1 MADLEQKKMQHIIGA
16 NLKKAR
22 NLANL
27 SMQEVMIKIWNV
39 DNNKNRLS
47 ELENGAKLPTLPIL
61 FELCELYGV
70 SIDYIF
76 GRTREPE
83 LDLQSQRAGS
93 IMQAMR
99 ETGLELMDCISNA
112 MSKKVALMPKHES
125 ELLLDA
131 AKKLIREHK
140 KISRDSLSDEIN
152 LALGELEYTARQLD
166 IQIARHLRTI
176 ELNCVEQINGID
188 SNMKNRLYTEKSK
201 QLSIDI
207 SSLSMNDDIGLNV

>member
-112 MSKKVALMPKHES
+112 LSKKVALMPKHES

-188 SNMKNRLYTEKSK
+188 SGMKNRLYTEKSK

-207 SSLSMNDDIGLNV
+207 SSLSIDDFGLNV